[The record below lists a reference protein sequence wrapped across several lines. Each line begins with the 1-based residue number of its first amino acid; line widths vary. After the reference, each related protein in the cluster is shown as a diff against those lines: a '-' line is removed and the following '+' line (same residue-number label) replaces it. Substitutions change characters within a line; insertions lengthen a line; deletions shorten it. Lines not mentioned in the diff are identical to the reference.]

1 MCLGLQSS
9 AITFDTGLIDSCYDL
24 GINTEMKDRVQLRKI
39 MTCLPPTIQGF
50 FQDGTLIERGQNYS
64 YDGLLYGPRNATSAP
79 HTYILPDSIPLGNAT
94 FLMLYSDLALLPYI
108 EEPSNPSTY
117 TFE

>member
-1 MCLGLQSS
+1 
-9 AITFDTGLIDSCYDL
+9 
-24 GINTEMKDRVQLRKI
+24 MKDRVQLRKI

-50 FQDGTLIERGQNYS
+50 FQDGTLVERGQNYS